1 MKRVFA
7 WALAL
12 CLTAGLLTLPARAAD
27 SAAIE
32 AVIQA
37 LGIMTGDEN
46 GNMNLSSPVTRAQFA
61 KMMVM
66 ASAYRDT
73 VGEGGGMSVF
83 SDVRST
89 YWGAEYIRIAVEQ
102 GWVQGYSDGTFRPD
116 KTITTEEAATA
127 LLRMLGYTSEDLAGT
142 YPSAQLSKYRAL
154 GLGDGVTAGQ
164 GKALTREEVMV
175 IFYNLMTAKTKEGS
189 VYATTIGYSL
199 TSGGELDY
207 TALVEENLVG
217 PITRQP
223 GEDLAFSFTPTAVYR
238 NGVEAS
244 LSDIGEY
251 DVYYYN
257 ENLRTVYAYSSR
269 VVGTYTAASPGVM
282 SPTSVTVAGNT
293 YNLSTSSAAY
303 KLSSMGEFSV
313 GDQVTLLLGMDGTV
327 VDVVSAAVSSD
338 IVYGVVIGTGTED
351 YTDAAG
357 GEHANRTVEV
367 ACTDGVVR
375 QYATTVSYSVGAMV
389 SVSSNNGSLTVKR
402 LTAKSAGGK
411 VSSDGSKVGDL
422 TLAADVEILDSDGNG
437 GYKRVY
443 PSRLA
448 GYTLE
453 SGDVAWYA
461 VNDSGQVTHMILD
474 DVTGD
479 IHTYGLLT
487 GVEETEIE
495 GAMTLIGTYT
505 YLINGQTGTLN
516 TNVLYN
522 VSVGGARFVYENGAI
537 SSMKNLQQVSLSSLT
552 ATQASGSNGKTYKVS
567 ENVQVYVRTGGV
579 GTGSTLTNL
588 AALGDTSQYQLTG
601 YYDNLGYSAGGQ
613 IRVVVAVKK

>member
-12 CLTAGLLTLPARAAD
+12 CLTAGLLVVPARAAD
-27 SAAIE
+27 SATIQAT
-32 AVIQA
+32 IQA

-46 GNMNLSSPVTRAQFA
+46 GNMNLSAPVTRAQFA

-66 ASAYRDT
+66 ASSYRDT
-73 VGEGGGMSVF
+73 VGESGGMSVF
-83 SDVRST
+83 SDVKSS

-127 LLRMLGYTSEDLAGT
+127 LLRMLGYISEDLAGT
-142 YPSAQLSKYRAL
+142 YPQAQLSKYRAL
-154 GLGDGVTAGQ
+154 GLGDGVSAGQ
-164 GKALTREEVMV
+164 GQALTREEVMV
-175 IFYNLMTAKTKEGS
+175 IFYNLMTAKTKAGS

-199 TSGGELDY
+199 TASGELDY

-217 PITRQP
+217 PITRLP
-223 GEDLAFSFTPTAVYR
+223 GESLEISFTPTAVYR
-238 NGVEAS
+238 NGAEAQ
-244 LSDIGEY
+244 LSDIGTY

-257 ENLRTVYAYSSR
+257 ENLRTVYAYSNR

-293 YNLSTSSAAY
+293 YSLSTSSAIY

-327 VDVVSAAVSSD
+327 VDVVSAAVGSE
-338 IVYGVVIGTGTED
+338 IVYGVVIGTSTEK

-357 GEHANRTVEV
+357 GSHTSRTVEV
-367 ACTDGVVR
+367 ACTDGTVR
-375 QYATTVSYSVGAMV
+375 QYSTDVSYDVGAMV
-389 SVSSNNGSLTVKR
+389 SVSSNGGSLTVKR
-402 LTAKSAGGK
+402 LTDKSAGGK
-411 VSSDGSKVGDL
+411 VNSDGTRIGDL

-448 GYTLE
+448 GYTLS
-453 SGDVAWYA
+453 SGDVQWYIT
-461 VNDSGQVTHMILD
+461 NDSGQVTHMILD

-487 GVEETEIE
+487 DVQEVSQE
-495 GAMTLIGTYT
+495 MNLIGSYT
-505 YLINGQTGTLN
+505 YLINGQSGVFNSSGTLFS
-516 TNVLYN
+516 
-522 VSVGGARFVYENGAI
+522 VSTGGARFVYEDGAI
-537 SSMKNLQQVSLSSLT
+537 SSIKNLEKVTLTSLT
-552 ATQASGSNGKTYKVS
+552 ASQASASNGKTYKVS
-567 ENVQVYVRTGGV
+567 EDVQVYLRS
-579 GTGSTLTNL
+579 GTSSSSYSLTNL
-588 AALGDTSQYQLTG
+588 AALGDLSQYQVTG
-601 YYDNLGYSAGGQ
+601 YYDDLGCSAGGQ
-613 IRVVVAVKK
+613 IRVVTAVKK

>member
-12 CLTAGLLTLPARAAD
+12 CLTAGLLMVPAQAAD
-27 SAAIE
+27 SAAIQ
-32 AVIQA
+32 AAIQA

-46 GNMNLSSPVTRAQFA
+46 GNMNLSASVTRAQFA

-66 ASAYRDT
+66 ASSYRDT
-73 VGEGGGMSVF
+73 VGESGGMSVF
-83 SDVRST
+83 SDVKSS

-127 LLRMLGYTSEDLAGT
+127 LLRMLGYTSEDLAGA
-142 YPSAQLSKYRAL
+142 YPQAQLSKYRAL
-154 GLGDGVTAGQ
+154 GLGDGVSAGRGQ
-164 GKALTREEVMV
+164 ALTREEVMV
-175 IFYNLMTAKTKEGS
+175 IFYNLMTAKTKAGS

-217 PITRQP
+217 PITRLP
-223 GEDLAFSFTPTAVYR
+223 GESLELSFTPTAVYR
-238 NGVEAS
+238 NGAEAQ
-244 LSDIGEY
+244 LSDIGTY

-257 ENLRTVYAYSSR
+257 ENLRTVYLYS
-269 VVGTYTAASPGVM
+269 
-282 SPTSVTVAGNT
+282 
-293 YNLSTSSAAY
+293 NLSTSSAIY

-327 VDVVSAAVSSD
+327 VDVVSAAVGSE
-338 IVYGVVIGTGTED
+338 IVYGVVIGTSTEK

-357 GEHANRTVEV
+357 GSHTSRTVEV
-367 ACTDGVVR
+367 ACTDGTVR
-375 QYATTVSYSVGAMV
+375 QYSTDVSYDVGAMV
-389 SVSSNNGSLTVKR
+389 SVSSNGGSLTVKR
-402 LTAKSAGGK
+402 LTDKSAGGK
-411 VSSDGSKVGDL
+411 VNSDGTRIGDL

-448 GYTLE
+448 GYTLS
-453 SGDVAWYA
+453 SGDVQWYIT
-461 VNDSGQVTHMILD
+461 NDSGQVTHMILD

-487 GVEETEIE
+487 DVEEVSQEMNLM
-495 GAMTLIGTYT
+495 GSYT
-505 YLINGQTGTLN
+505 YLIGGQSGVFNSSGKLFS
-516 TNVLYN
+516 
-522 VSVGGARFVYENGAI
+522 VSTGGARFVYEDGAI
-537 SSMKNLQQVSLSSLT
+537 SSIKNLEKVTLTSLT
-552 ATQASGSNGKTYKVS
+552 ASQASAGSGKTYKVS
-567 ENVQVYVRTGGV
+567 EDVQVYLRTS
-579 GTGSTLTNL
+579 GSGYTLTNL
-588 AALGDTSQYQLTG
+588 AALGDLSQYQITG
-601 YYDNLGYSAGGQ
+601 YYDNLGCSAGGQ
-613 IRVVVAVKK
+613 IRVVTAVKR

>member
-12 CLTAGLLTLPARAAD
+12 CLTAGLLVVPAQAAD
-27 SAAIE
+27 SATIQAT
-32 AVIQA
+32 IQA
-37 LGIMTGDEN
+37 LGIMTGDQN
-46 GNMNLSSPVTRAQFA
+46 GNMNLNASVTRAQFA

-66 ASAYRDT
+66 ASSYRDT
-73 VGEGGGMSVF
+73 VGESGGMSVF
-83 SDVRST
+83 SDVKSS

-142 YPSAQLSKYRAL
+142 YPQAQLSKYRAL
-154 GLGDGVTAGQ
+154 GLGDGVSAGQ
-164 GKALTREEVMV
+164 GEALTREEVMV
-175 IFYNLMTAKTKEGS
+175 IFYNLMTAKTKDGS

-199 TSGGELDY
+199 TSSGELDY
-207 TALVEENLVG
+207 TALVQENLVG
-217 PITRQP
+217 PITRLP
-223 GEDLAFSFTPTAVYR
+223 GESLDLSFTPVTVYR
-238 NGVEAS
+238 NGAEAQ

-257 ENLRTVYAYSSR
+257 ENLRTVYAYSNR

-293 YNLSTSSAAY
+293 YNLSTSDALY

-327 VDVVSAAVSSD
+327 VDVVSASVSSD
-338 IVYGVVIGTGTED
+338 IVYGVVIGTSTEK

-357 GEHANRTVEV
+357 GSHTSRTVEV

-375 QYATTVSYSVGAMV
+375 QYPTDVNYSNGVMV
-389 SVSSNNGSLTVKR
+389 SVSSNGGSLTVKR
-402 LTAKSAGGK
+402 LTSKKASGGK
-411 VSSDGSKVGDL
+411 VNSDGSKIGDL
-422 TLAADVEILDSDGNG
+422 VLASDVEILDSDSNG
-437 GYKRVY
+437 GYKRIY

-448 GYTLE
+448 GYTLK
-453 SGDVAWYA
+453 SSDIAWYM
-461 VNDSGQVTHMILD
+461 VDDNGQVTHMILD

-487 GVEETEIE
+487 SVEETREDMMAS
-495 GAMTLIGTYT
+495 GQYT
-505 YLINGQTGTLN
+505 YLIGGQSGTLN
-516 TNVLYN
+516 SSRIFNVTT
-522 VSVGGARFVYENGAI
+522 GGTRFVYEDGAI
-537 SSMKNLQQVSLSSLT
+537 SSIKNLERVNLNGLT
-552 ATQASGSNGKTYKVS
+552 ATQATGNDGKTYKVS
-567 ENVQVYVRTGGV
+567 EDVQVYVRSGAA

-588 AALGDTSQYQLTG
+588 AALGDLSDYQLTG
-601 YYDNLGYSAGGQ
+601 YYDNLGCSAGGQ
-613 IRVVVAVKK
+613 IRVVTAVKK